1 MKGLSASVLFTPV
14 MQVPKFKPRS
24 QNLGKR
30 GPALLP
36 RRLAALS
43 ELAVL
48 LGSLSSQR
56 PVLQT
61 GAFPVCGGFGWTYV
75 SELGRRS

>member
-14 MQVPKFKPRS
+14 MQVPKFKLHS

-30 GPALLP
+30 GPALLS
-36 RRLAALS
+36 RRLVAFS

-61 GAFPVCGGFGWTYV
+61 DAFPVCRSFSWT
-75 SELGRRS
+75 